1 MVTSYQD
8 LAASPAPVQSS
19 MDVIGTWLASNWQT
33 VGMVMV
39 GAFSLLMLRSMV
51 RVPPPAPVDE
61 TQTPAADETAAAN
74 SDEKEEDDDATI
86 KMPTRKFGSGG
97 PSLRDE
103 LREMVKENPDAAAT
117 VLRAWIGDAA

>member
-1 MVTSYQD
+1 
-8 LAASPAPVQSS
+8 
-19 MDVIGTWLASNWQT
+19 MDVVGTWLSSNWQT

-51 RVPPPAPVDE
+51 RVP
-61 TQTPAADETAAAN
+61 TPAATDDRPAAPLDEPATASN
-74 SDEKEEDDDATI
+74 SDDSDDDEATI

-117 VLRAWIGDAA
+117 VLVLGLVMRLDACCELMK